1 MLPITSPVQPDISL
15 VKNFPKS
22 WLIPVLPDS
31 GDRAGDQFAQVVPND
46 DRMFQLGA
54 SVAPHNHTSGQQ
66 TVASR
71 KTRLPHVPAPDIENC
86 GWTEKGRKSSST
98 VGNQRTV
105 STNQPGTLD
114 NQLDNI
120 NTETETET
128 VAVTVTET
136 ETETAT
142 NLVEESKKTIFAHQL
157 SEKYLEIVRET
168 CKESERRRKQRNYQ
182 AGD

>member
-1 MLPITSPVQPDISL
+1 M
-15 VKNFPKS
+15 
-22 WLIPVLPDS
+22 
-31 GDRAGDQFAQVVPND
+31 QVVPND

-128 VAVTVTET
+128 ETETVAVTVTVT
-136 ETETAT
+136 ETVTAT